1 MHVDK
6 IRSILIK
13 ILLATLIATAVVAVG
28 VILLGSVTDLLW
40 RVIWTFIAGVIY
52 VGILLAILSTVP
64 HIDEG
69 PKARSSLFLVNS
81 LLAITCASYLTSIL
95 SVWTVISGDLPWR
108 IHLAFIVVL
117 GGVLYAKP
125 LIDLEQK
132 YAKIK
137 PYIIANY
144 AFIALACVL
153 TAIAIVAPGEWNLWN
168 SFFGRSIAAV
178 VVICVTLS
186 MVITV
191 LYHLYM
197 QQHPELRAKHLG
209 TVAPV
214 ATADGQYVQPIP
226 AQGHSM
232 HPLAI
237 VAIVIGSILLLPA
250 IFGIL
255 GFVISLFFGGWSN
268 Y

>member
-64 HIDEG
+64 HIGEG

-108 IHLAFIVVL
+108 IHLAFIVLL
-117 GGVLYAKP
+117 GGILYAKP
-125 LIDLEQK
+125 LIDLEQV
-132 YAKIK
+132 YQKIK
-137 PYIIANY
+137 PYIYANY
-144 AFIALACVL
+144 AFIAAACHLNRYRCPRRVEPL
-153 TAIAIVAPGEWNLWN
+153 EQFLWSN
-168 SFFGRSIAAV
+168 HRSS
-178 VVICVTLS
+178 CCRMCHPQHGHHRTLS
-186 MVITV
+186 S
-191 LYHLYM
+191 L
-197 QQHPELRAKHLG
+197 P
-209 TVAPV
+209 P
-214 ATADGQYVQPIP
+214 ATPRDSVEACYTACD
-226 AQGHSM
+226 
-232 HPLAI
+232 
-237 VAIVIGSILLLPA
+237 
-250 IFGIL
+250 
-255 GFVISLFFGGWSN
+255 
-268 Y
+268 